1 MPPVISMGRIVRFDL
16 QLGAVA
22 CAAWVICVPQCAW
35 AQRADENAATQSSD
49 AFGRSVGNDK
59 SGIYNSDD
67 VRGFN
72 PVDAGNV
79 RIEGLYFDQVDR
91 ISQRVIEGN
100 TIRVGIASQRFAF
113 PAPTGLVDYSLSQP
127 RGKNSYSF
135 NFEQG
140 NSFST
145 GPGGSFEIKQ
155 PLDGARLGISGG
167 VGGRNAGRPEGGHA
181 TFNAFGATLAFRP
194 SPGTDV
200 LLFVG
205 DFRSRSDEARPTLFL
220 AGTAGPPKLERGQD
234 LSQTWTGRDSDSWQ
248 WGGIVRAPLGS
259 GLRLESGLFHA
270 RRDHHQ
276 VYADLYTGVQADGSS
291 AGHRII
297 ADRGS
302 FDSSISGEMRLVKLW
317 QGGGTSQQ
325 LILSLRGRH
334 KVRRFG
340 GVATFNL
347 GPGDLTRRTEYAR
360 PAIVIG
366 AKNRDQVDQMIVGI
380 GWSLV
385 SNSGLIVDAGLSRG
399 SYAKAI
405 DFADPL
411 LADPRINDRPI
422 TWNLSASYRVLPR
435 VTLYVGASQGLEE
448 ALIAPDVAINRS
460 EAPPAI
466 RTSQVEA
473 GVKVAL
479 SPKLTLVAGA
489 FSITKPYY
497 NLDPAL
503 RYRQLGDLTNRGIEL
518 SLTGQ
523 IVPGLNV
530 VGGTM
535 LLDPKIAGEAVD
547 SGQIGPRPL
556 GQVRSHTFVTFDW
569 RLVQG
574 RGPLSFDLTIES
586 WSSRVGN
593 AAGTVFAAPR
603 TVINLGARYR
613 FKTAG
618 GSFLIRPQVFN
629 LFDNYGWQVSTSG
642 GWTYSAPRSITLQL
656 VADF

>member
-1 MPPVISMGRIVRFDL
+1 MRFVS
-16 QLGAVA
+16 QLGGLASIML
-22 CAAWVICVPQCAW
+22 AAMPQAAL

-59 SGIYNSDD
+59 SGIYNSED

-91 ISQRVIEGN
+91 ISQRLIDGS

-113 PAPTGLVDYSLSQP
+113 PAPTGLVDYGLTQP
-127 RGKNSYSF
+127 RDKHSYSF
-135 NFEQG
+135 NFELG
-140 NSFST
+140 NSFSS
-145 GPGGSFEIKQ
+145 GPGGSFEFKQ
-155 PLDGARLGISGG
+155 PLDGARLGLSGG
-167 VGGRNAGRPEGGHA
+167 AGFRNARKYEGGEA
-181 TFNAFGATLAFRP
+181 TYNALGGTLAFRP

-200 LLFVG
+200 ILFAG
-205 DFRSRSDEARPTLFL
+205 DFRSRSDEARPTLYL
-220 AGTAGPPKLERGQD
+220 AGTAGPPVIERGQD
-234 LSQTWTGRDSDSWQ
+234 LSQRWTGRDSDSWQ
-248 WGGIVRAPLGS
+248 WGGVVRTPLGG
-259 GLRLESGLFHA
+259 GLRLEAGLFHA
-270 RRDHHQ
+270 RRDNHQ
-276 VYADLYTGVQADGSS
+276 VYADLYTGVASDGTS

-297 ADRGS
+297 ADRDA
-302 FDSSISGEMRLVKLW
+302 FDSSISGEMRLVKQW
-317 QGGGTSQQ
+317 KRGPVSQQ
-325 LILSLRGRH
+325 VILSLRGRH

-340 GVATFNL
+340 GVASFNF
-347 GPGDLTRRTEYAR
+347 GPGDLNQRTEYAR

-366 AKNRDQVDQMIVGI
+366 TKSRDRVDQLTVGI

-385 SNSGLIVDAGLSRG
+385 SDKGLIIDAGLSRG
-399 SYAKAI
+399 TYSKAI

-411 LADPRINDRPI
+411 LADPQVDDRPI

-435 VTLYVGASQGLEE
+435 LTLYVGASQGLEE
-448 ALIAPDVAINRS
+448 ALIAPDVAVNRS

-466 RTSQVEA
+466 RTRQIET
-473 GVKVAL
+473 GVKFAL

-497 NLDPAL
+497 NLDPSL
-503 RYRQLGDLTNRGIEL
+503 RYRQLGTLTNRGIEL

-535 LLDPKIAGEAVD
+535 LLDPKIGGEAVV

-556 GQVRSHTFVTFDW
+556 GQVRSHTYVTFDW
-569 RLVQG
+569 RMVGG
-574 RGPLSFDLTIES
+574 RGPLSFDTTVES
-586 WSSRVGN
+586 FSSRVGN
-593 AAGTVFAAPR
+593 AANTLFAAPR
-603 TVINLGARYR
+603 TVVNLGARYR

-618 GSFLIRPQVFN
+618 GSFLIRPQVLN

-642 GWTYSAPRSITLQL
+642 GWTYSPPRSVTLQL

>member
-1 MPPVISMGRIVRFDL
+1 MRFDL
-16 QLGAVA
+16 QLGAAA
-22 CAAWVICVPQCAW
+22 CAACVVFVPQCAW

-91 ISQRVIEGN
+91 ISQRVIDGN

-113 PAPTGLVDYSLSQP
+113 PAPTGLVDYGLTQP
-127 RGKNSYSF
+127 RDKASYSF
-135 NFEQG
+135 NLELG

-145 GPGGSFEIKQ
+145 GLGGSFEFKQ

-167 VGGRNAGRPEGGHA
+167 AGFRNAHRFEGGDG
-181 TFNAFGATLAFRP
+181 TFNALGGSLAFRP

-200 LLFVG
+200 ILFVG

-220 AGTAGPPKLERGQD
+220 AGTAGPPVLERGQD
-234 LSQTWTGRDSDSWQ
+234 LSQPWTGRDSDSWQ
-248 WGGIVRAPLGS
+248 WGGVVRTPLGN

-270 RRDHHQ
+270 RRDYHQ
-276 VYADLYTGVQADGSS
+276 VYADLYTGVQADGTST
-291 AGHRII
+291 GHRII

-302 FDSSISGEMRLVKLW
+302 FDSSISGELRLIKQW
-317 QGGGTSQQ
+317 KRGGTSQQ
-325 LILSLRGRH
+325 VIVSLRGRH

-340 GVATFNL
+340 GVASFNL
-347 GPGDLTRRTEYAR
+347 GPGDLTSRTEFAR
-360 PAIVIG
+360 PAILIG
-366 AKNRDQVDQMIVGI
+366 AKNRDQVDQLTAGI

-385 SNSGLIVDAGLSRG
+385 SDAGLIIDAGLSRG

-411 LADPRINDRPI
+411 LADPRIDDRPI

-435 VTLYVGASQGLEE
+435 LTLYIGASRGLEE

-466 RTSQVEA
+466 RTSQIEA
-473 GVKVAL
+473 GIKLAL

-523 IVPGLNV
+523 IVPGLSV

-535 LLDPKIAGEAVD
+535 LLDPKIAGEAVE

-556 GQVRSHTFVTFDW
+556 GQVRSHTFVTLDW
-569 RLVQG
+569 RLG
-574 RGPLSFDLTIES
+574 EGHGPLSFDMTVEG

-593 AAGTVFAAPR
+593 SANTLFAPPR
-603 TVINLGARYR
+603 AVINLGVRYR
-613 FKTAG
+613 IKTAG
-618 GSFLIRPQVFN
+618 GSFLIRPQVLN

-642 GWTYSAPRSITLQL
+642 GWTYSAPRSIALQL

>member
-1 MPPVISMGRIVRFDL
+1 MRFVL
-16 QLGAVA
+16 QLGGLAGVML
-22 CAAWVICVPQCAW
+22 AAMPQAAL

-91 ISQRVIEGN
+91 ISQRLIDGN

-113 PAPTGLVDYSLSQP
+113 PAPTGLVDYGLTQP
-127 RGKNSYSF
+127 RAKHSYSL
-135 NFEQG
+135 NFELG
-140 NSFST
+140 NSFSS
-145 GPGGSFEIKQ
+145 GPGGSFEFKQ
-155 PLDGARLGISGG
+155 PFDGARLGLSGG
-167 VGGRNAGRPEGGHA
+167 AGFRNARKYEGGEA
-181 TFNAFGATLAFRP
+181 TFNALGGTLAFRP
-194 SPGTDV
+194 SPGTEV
-200 LLFVG
+200 ILFLG
-205 DFRSRSDEARPTLFL
+205 DFRTRSDEARPTLYL
-220 AGTAGPPKLERGQD
+220 AGTAGPPVIERGQD

-248 WGGIVRAPLGS
+248 WGGVVRTPLGS
-259 GLRLESGLFHA
+259 GLRLETGLFQA
-270 RRDHHQ
+270 RRDNHQ
-276 VYADLYTGVQADGSS
+276 VYADLYTGVGADGTST
-291 AGHRII
+291 GHRII
-297 ADRGS
+297 ADRGA
-302 FDSSISGEMRLVKLW
+302 FDSSISGETRLVKQW
-317 QGGGTSQQ
+317 KRGPVSQQ
-325 LILSLRGRH
+325 VIVSLRGRH

-340 GVATFNL
+340 GVASFNF
-347 GPGDLTRRTEYAR
+347 GPGDLNQRTELAR
-360 PAIVIG
+360 PAIIIG
-366 AKNRDQVDQMIVGI
+366 TKSRDRVDQLTVGI
-380 GWSLV
+380 SWSMV
-385 SNSGLIVDAGLSRG
+385 SDSGLIIDAGLSRG
-399 SYAKAI
+399 TYSKAI

-411 LADPRINDRPI
+411 LADPQISDQPI

-448 ALIAPDVAINRS
+448 ALIAPDVAVNRS

-466 RTSQVEA
+466 RTKQIEA
-473 GVKVAL
+473 GVKLGL

-497 NLDPAL
+497 NLDPTL
-503 RYRQLGDLTNRGIEL
+503 RYRQLGTLTNRGIEI

-535 LLDPKIAGEAVD
+535 LLDPRIKGEAVD

-556 GQVRSHTFVTFDW
+556 GQVRSHTYVTLDW
-569 RLVQG
+569 RLG
-574 RGPLSFDLTIES
+574 DGHGPLSFDTTVES
-586 WSSRVGN
+586 FSSRVGN
-593 AAGTVFAAPR
+593 SANTLFAAPR
-603 TVINLGARYR
+603 TVVNLGARYR

-618 GSFLIRPQVFN
+618 GSFLIRPQLFN

-642 GWTYSAPRSITLQL
+642 GWTYSAPRSVTLQL

>member
-1 MPPVISMGRIVRFDL
+1 MRFVS
-16 QLGAVA
+16 QLGGLAGIML
-22 CAAWVICVPQCAW
+22 AAMPQAAL

-91 ISQRVIEGN
+91 ISQRLIDGS

-113 PAPTGLVDYSLSQP
+113 PAPTGLVDYGLTQP
-127 RGKNSYSF
+127 RDKESYSF
-135 NFEQG
+135 NFELG

-145 GPGGSFEIKQ
+145 GPGGSFEFKQ
-155 PLDGARLGISGG
+155 PFDGARLGLSGG
-167 VGGRNAGRPEGGHA
+167 AGFRNARKYEGGAA
-181 TFNAFGATLAFRP
+181 TYNALGGTLAFRP

-200 LLFVG
+200 ILFAG

-220 AGTAGPPKLERGQD
+220 AGTDGPPVIERGKD
-234 LSQTWTGRDSDSWQ
+234 LSQPWTGRDSDSWQ
-248 WGGIVRAPLGS
+248 WGGVVRTPLGR
-259 GLRLESGLFHA
+259 GLRLETGLFQA
-270 RRDHHQ
+270 RRDNHQ
-276 VYADLYTGVQADGSS
+276 VYADLYTGVRADGTSS
-291 AGHRII
+291 GHRII
-297 ADRGS
+297 ADKGA
-302 FDSSISGEMRLVKLW
+302 FDSSISGEMRLVKQW
-317 QGGGTSQQ
+317 KRGSVSQQ
-325 LILSLRGRH
+325 VIVSLRGRH

-340 GVATFNL
+340 GVASFSF
-347 GPGDLTRRTEYAR
+347 GPGDLNQRTEYAR

-366 AKNRDQVDQMIVGI
+366 AKSRDRVDQLTVGI

-385 SNSGLIVDAGLSRG
+385 SDKGLIIDAGLSRG
-399 SYAKAI
+399 SYSKAI

-411 LADPRINDRPI
+411 LADSRSDDRPI

-435 VTLYVGASQGLEE
+435 LTLYVGASQGLEE
-448 ALIAPDVAINRS
+448 ALIAPDVAVNRS

-466 RTSQVEA
+466 RTRQIET
-473 GVKVAL
+473 GVKFAL
-479 SPKLTLVAGA
+479 TPKLTVVAGA

-497 NLDPAL
+497 NLDPSL
-503 RYRQLGDLTNRGIEL
+503 RYRQLGTLTNRGIEL

-530 VGGTM
+530 VGGT
-535 LLDPKIAGEAVD
+535 LFLDPRIKGEAVV

-556 GQVRSHTFVTFDW
+556 GQVRSHTYVTFDW
-569 RLVQG
+569 RMVGG
-574 RGPLSFDLTIES
+574 RGPLSIDTTVES
-586 WSSRVGN
+586 FSSRVGN
-593 AAGTVFAAPR
+593 AANTLFAAPR
-603 TVINLGARYR
+603 TVVNLGARYR

-618 GSFLIRPQVFN
+618 GSFLIRPQVLN

-642 GWTYSAPRSITLQL
+642 GWTYSAPRSVTLQL